1 MLIYVNY
8 YDFTYDSLDRI
19 TQKRYNGDNSKRVTY
34 LYGNNGNVAQI
45 TDYYTNT
52 NTRFV
57 YDLADRIVSQ
67 REYTGTKTSGGTLRS
82 STDYTYANKTNYLTG
97 VKHFSPLGTQT
108 IGYRYGNLSNG
119 QMPDCI
125 YGVTWNGKEK
135 VSYTYDGLGRLTD
148 KKTGSFNTTYSYPDI
163 GATRTTTRLRSI
175 TTPAGTY
182 TYNYDNIGNIKTAD
196 DGTYKTSYVYDELN
210 QLVRVNDQKAGKSYT
225 YTYINGNITSA
236 KEYAYTAGE
245 LGEALSTK
253 TWNYTDSVWKDLLTD
268 YNGEAITY
276 DTIGNP
282 LTIGSKEF
290 SWNGRQLAQLTN
302 GDNTTVYAY
311 NGDGQRISKTV
322 NGTKTEY
329 YYNGSILA
337 GEKTGNNT
345 IIFMYDNNGD
355 AFGFT
360 YNGKEY
366 YYIKNAQNDVTA
378 IADSS
383 GKVVANYHY
392 DAWGK
397 LLEISGSNTDIANA
411 NPIRYRSYYYDSD
424 TELYYLNTRY
434 YSPDMCRFIN
444 ADGYVQTGQ
453 GVLDKNMFAYCLNN
467 SINRTDSNGTLSGL
481 AMAAVAALVKMLP
494 VIILVTTLTVCCYA
508 LTQPQVMQG
517 MQSAV
522 NAISNSVSNTVS
534 KAKEKSAEKRKAKD
548 SDQRVHHIVA
558 KAAWRAA
565 PAREV
570 LRSVE
575 INPTTAPENLIT
587 ISHGLHKS
595 MHTKTYY
602 DYVNAKLEP
611 CTNTAEVEAA
621 LLEIRADIE
630 YAEATGVKRWD
641 IS

>member
-1 MLIYVNY
+1 MPVDLSVICNANMKTVEYSHLGDYFRTNYYIFLKKESRRWYFYPVEKTEEKMIITEATYTDSGNFLKTLKDEVGAATNYSYDEKKGTLQSVTDANGNATSYTYNEKNNVLTSVTAGGMKNSYSYSKDRLTAINVNGSVKYSFTYDAFGRTTANKVGNGTDWKTLSSMQYNSAGLMSKQTYGNGNY

-210 QLVRVNDQKAGKSYT
+210 QLVRVNDQKAGKSYI

-253 TWNYTDSVWKDLLTD
+253 TWNYTDTVWKDLLTD

-276 DTIGNP
+276 I
-282 LTIGSKEF
+282 
-290 SWNGRQLAQLTN
+290 
-302 GDNTTVYAY
+302 
-311 NGDGQRISKTV
+311 
-322 NGTKTEY
+322 
-329 YYNGSILA
+329 
-337 GEKTGNNT
+337 
-345 IIFMYDNNGD
+345 
-355 AFGFT
+355 
-360 YNGKEY
+360 
-366 YYIKNAQNDVTA
+366 
-378 IADSS
+378 
-383 GKVVANYHY
+383 
-392 DAWGK
+392 
-397 LLEISGSNTDIANA
+397 
-411 NPIRYRSYYYDSD
+411 
-424 TELYYLNTRY
+424 
-434 YSPDMCRFIN
+434 
-444 ADGYVQTGQ
+444 
-453 GVLDKNMFAYCLNN
+453 
-467 SINRTDSNGTLSGL
+467 
-481 AMAAVAALVKMLP
+481 
-494 VIILVTTLTVCCYA
+494 
-508 LTQPQVMQG
+508 
-517 MQSAV
+517 
-522 NAISNSVSNTVS
+522 
-534 KAKEKSAEKRKAKD
+534 
-548 SDQRVHHIVA
+548 
-558 KAAWRAA
+558 
-565 PAREV
+565 
-570 LRSVE
+570 
-575 INPTTAPENLIT
+575 
-587 ISHGLHKS
+587 
-595 MHTKTYY
+595 
-602 DYVNAKLEP
+602 
-611 CTNTAEVEAA
+611 
-621 LLEIRADIE
+621 
-630 YAEATGVKRWD
+630 
-641 IS
+641 